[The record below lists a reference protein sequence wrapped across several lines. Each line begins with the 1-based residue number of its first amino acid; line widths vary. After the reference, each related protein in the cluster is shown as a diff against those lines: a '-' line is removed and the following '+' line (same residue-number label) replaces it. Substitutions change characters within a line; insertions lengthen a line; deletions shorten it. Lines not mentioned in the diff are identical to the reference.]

1 MHSDELRKAV
11 TLIVDVLKR
20 TGIKTAIDQ
29 YRIAKGDQRTVAA
42 AELGDAGAT
51 LVERFDTLSQDGRK
65 VLKCLHLETL
75 GSAQYWDKLMSGDMD
90 SVEHKAEV
98 VRLASRVVFAISHLP
113 AMVSL
118 LGDVKQA
125 VAAPAAAAPA
135 APAAASVSPLLG
147 PVEAGE
153 GALFVRLTDAG
164 ERASDPDRIAR
175 AIDGVDMLYSACASI
190 ARKPAIDLRLDH
202 VAAKQN
208 RDRDFRFTGDRDSI
222 SAVFAVIDSI
232 PGALADI
239 DPEQDIDLDEV
250 VRSLPI
256 FRDLNTLASLG
267 TFSAKDLQDI
277 SETMHQGSLLILEG
291 GVILIDEQMVTQGQL
306 QAGEAAQQAAAS
318 QHVAHAN
325 VSAPTANVASAPAPG
340 IPAAAAT
347 PTAPV
352 APAQSGAS
360 ASAAESD
367 EHYNRYLQ
375 EREAMIKT
383 QTLSVPDQTPVG
395 SKGMSA
401 GQSILPQAETEA
413 DDSTRRGAV
422 ENLLKS
428 LGQSKT
434 T

>member
-42 AELGDAGAT
+42 AKLGDAGAT
-51 LVERFDTLSQDGRK
+51 LVEQFDTLSHDGCK
-65 VLKCLHLETL
+65 VLKCLHLDTL
-75 GSAQYWDKLMSGDMD
+75 GSAQYWEKLMSGDRD

-113 AMVSL
+113 GMVSL
-118 LGDVKQA
+118 MSDVKQA
-125 VAAPAAAAPA
+125 VAAPAAAVPGVPA
-135 APAAASVSPLLG
+135 DAAEGGVSSALLG
-147 PVEAGE
+147 ALEEGE

-306 QAGEAAQQAAAS
+306 QAGESVQKAAAS
-318 QHVAHAN
+318 PNVANAD
-325 VSAPTANVASAPAPG
+325 VSAPTANVASTTAPG
-340 IPAAAAT
+340 IPAAAA
-347 PTAPV
+347 PV
-352 APAQSGAS
+352 APTQSS
-360 ASAAESD
+360 PSAAESD

-375 EREAMIKT
+375 EREAMIKS
-383 QTLSVPDQTPVG
+383 QAYSVPDQTPVG
-395 SKGMSA
+395 SKGMNA
-401 GQSILPQAETEA
+401 GQGILSQAEPEA

-428 LGQSKT
+428 LGQSKAT
-434 T
+434 